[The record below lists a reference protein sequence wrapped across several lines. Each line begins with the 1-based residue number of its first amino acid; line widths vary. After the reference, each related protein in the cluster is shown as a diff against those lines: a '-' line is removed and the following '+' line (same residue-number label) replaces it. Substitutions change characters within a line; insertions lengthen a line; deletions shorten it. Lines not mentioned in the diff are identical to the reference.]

1 MTQAKDL
8 HSGDVFVECDEATW
22 SNLSNKERGKYKR
35 VTVERYIGVCYARNS
50 GRLHW
55 QTSAGDWC
63 IPLIAPVTVVGNV
76 EQLGQRGKRTAKKA
90 AA

>member
-63 IPLIAPVTVVGNV
+63 IPLIAPVTVVGKADAV
-76 EQLGQRGKRTAKKA
+76 KGGKRANAKRVA
-90 AA
+90 A